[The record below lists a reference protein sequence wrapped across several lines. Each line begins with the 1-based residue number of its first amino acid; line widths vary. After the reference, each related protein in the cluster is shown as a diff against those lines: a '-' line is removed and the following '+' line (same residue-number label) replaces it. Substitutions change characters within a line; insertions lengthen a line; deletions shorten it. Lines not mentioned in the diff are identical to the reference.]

1 MEEIEVLIDEEEIG
15 LKVREMAKAIACEHK
30 DEKEIYFVTVLEG
43 ARRFSDDLVGEIM
56 GLGGFKVKNYLVKV
70 GSYGGGS
77 ESSGKIEVKK
87 GLLEDVSG
95 RELIIVEDIVDT
107 GLTLSFFKEYLLTEK
122 KARSV
127 KICSF
132 LDKPSRRKVDVNV
145 DYVGYVVPDKFI
157 VGYGLDYAGR
167 YRELPYVGVVKTS

>member
-15 LKVREMAKAIACEHK
+15 LKVREMAKVIAREHK

-43 ARRFSDDLVGEIM
+43 ARRFSDDLVKEIM
-56 GLGGFKVKNYLVKV
+56 GLGGFKVKNYLVKA
-70 GSYGGGS
+70 GSYGDGS

-87 GLLEDVSG
+87 GLVEDVCG
-95 RELIIVEDIVDT
+95 KELIIVEDIVDT
-107 GLTLSFFKEYLLTEK
+107 GLTLCFLKEYLLKEK

-132 LDKPSRRKVDVNV
+132 LDKPSRRKTDVNV
-145 DYVGYVVPDKFI
+145 DYVGYEVPDKFV
-157 VGYGLDYAGR
+157 VGYGLDYGGR
-167 YRELPYVGVVKTS
+167 YRELPYVGVIKG